1 MTALVRELKFSGN
14 AKLSRWIWHGQI
26 AETYVVN
33 FHSAE
38 VDINIDIPVPAI
50 PEVVSE
56 KLLEKVKARLRHN
69 QINNRT
75 DARQYLLTGF
85 LRCADCGYCL
95 SAQTQKDVVYYR
107 HRQRT
112 GCTFVGIQAKDIE
125 PGLMNFLYKKFFDE
139 PAFNAAV
146 NKSTPSKDHRLD
158 LEKQRDKASKELA
171 KTEKT
176 IGNLVDAIANGA
188 DISLLLNKQLDL
200 KDERDALAERL
211 DALEREVASL
221 PDPKMTKQSAAIARI
236 HLMERLKSRDWK
248 KLPYDEVREFLIYLF
263 GEASLSLLLAT
274 ALRNV
279 SFHCMCSPLC
289 EMT

>member
-26 AETYVVN
+26 AGTYVVN
-33 FHSAE
+33 FHSEE
-38 VDINIDIPVPAI
+38 V
-50 PEVVSE
+50 
-56 KLLEKVKARLRHN
+56 
-69 QINNRT
+69 
-75 DARQYLLTGF
+75 
-85 LRCADCGYCL
+85 
-95 SAQTQKDVVYYR
+95 
-107 HRQRT
+107 
-112 GCTFVGIQAKDIE
+112 DIE
-125 PGLMNFLYKKFFDE
+125 PGLMNFLYKKFLDE

-158 LEKQRDKASKELA
+158 LEKQRDKAAKELA

-211 DALEREVASL
+211 DSLEREVVSL

-236 HLMERLKSRDWK
+236 HLMERLKPRDWK
-248 KLPYDEVREFLIYLF
+248 KLPYNEVREFLIYLF

-274 ALRNV
+274 ALRNE